1 MGTERTVVELDL
13 NEREAVTSARRVGR
27 ELDGVASK
35 AERAQK
41 QAGRVDRLYQKAQA
55 KGLLS
60 PTLLRGNV
68 ADAAKSHL
76 AATRFGGAAAIGYLA
91 AVGLGKAGELGSH
104 MLELL
109 EENPSFTAAMKQA
122 AAEALAHAAEALAD
136 AIERN
141 PMNGAVRFVYQAYRK
156 ARGFNATSSGEVWDT
171 ALNLRT
177 SGIMGETS
185 DVDAAI
191 AGQAA
196 NRRAFLKGFE
206 QQQAREAREH
216 QRRLEERERAFRKI
230 DEFVASRISGLQPVS
245 YPTKLTP
252 ALQHRIEQ
260 EQELRERL
268 RGAVLKVRLG
278 AGVGS

>member
-1 MGTERTVVELDL
+1 MGTERTVVEMDL
-13 NEREAVTSARRVGR
+13 NEREAVSSARRVAR
-27 ELDGVASK
+27 ELDTVSSK

-41 QAGRVDRLYQKAQA
+41 QSGRIDGLYQKAQA

-60 PTLLRGNV
+60 PTLLRGNIADV
-68 ADAAKSHL
+68 AKGHL
-76 AATRFGGAAAIGYLA
+76 AATRFGGAAAIGYIA
-91 AVGLGKAGELGSH
+91 AVGLGKAGERGSH

-122 AAEALAHAAEALAD
+122 AAEALAD

-141 PMNGAVRFVYQAYRK
+141 PINGAGRFVYQAYRK
-156 ARGFNATSSGEVWDT
+156 ARGFNATSSGEVFDT
-171 ALNLRT
+171 ALNLVT
-177 SGIMGETS
+177 SRLTGETS

-191 AGQAA
+191 AAQAA
-196 NRRAFLKGFE
+196 NRRAFL
-206 QQQAREAREH
+206 QANEERSARKAQEA
-216 QRRLEERERAFRKI
+216 QRRLDERERAFRRI
-230 DEFVASRISGLQPVS
+230 DEIVAERLRGLQPVS

-252 ALQHRIEQ
+252 ALQRRIEQ

-268 RGAVLKVRLG
+268 RGTVLKMRLG

>member
-1 MGTERTVVELDL
+1 MGVERTTVELDL
-13 NEREAVTSARRVGR
+13 NEREAVSSARRVAR
-27 ELDGVASK
+27 ELDTVSSK

-41 QAGRVDRLYQKAQA
+41 QSGRIDGLYQKAQA
-55 KGLLS
+55 KGMLS

-76 AATRFGGAAAIGYLA
+76 AATRFGGAAAIGYVA
-91 AVGLGKAGELGSH
+91 AIGLGKAGERGSH
-104 MLELL
+104 LLELL

-122 AAEALAHAAEALAD
+122 AAEAVAE

-141 PMNGAVRFVYQAYRK
+141 PLNPAGRFLYQAFRK
-156 ARGFNATSSGEVWDT
+156 FMGYNATSSGEVWDT

-177 SGIMGETS
+177 SGIIGETS

-196 NRRAFLKGFE
+196 NRRAFLKGYD

-268 RGAVLKVRLG
+268 RGTVQKVRLG